1 RGKDRSLNAVP
12 IIIEMKA
19 ATKAELKEGKIGE
32 KSGTTP
38 TAALKQAEDYARG
51 FQPNVMRVLTTANDI
66 LCVGVNLDHPSPISD
81 IMDKSRNQ
89 EVTPLFNDI
98 MESIDKLHTGPV
110 SQKEALK
117 AKAEKQIQN
126 NIERIYHT
134 FPGTGEKGDNHYF
147 SRFLLGQSLLLNE
160 VKGLNSDFEKQ
171 VFIYGEN
178 IPTETRSEG
187 KERDVPQREAA
198 KKGGE
203 KLAESTKLDQSHGV
217 TTMVFIPENDKKSV
231 YVMNIVETDGRTE
244 VLKKGIP
251 LDQLKQKVG
260 NRKIVELDLNFNI
273 NEKSNFEKYFSME
286 VSEPISLD
294 QYNNKKTDK
303 FKGSFKNVPY
313 PSELKETFDEVLKSQ
328 HVPDQ
333 SASEVSD
340 PEKLKETLNK
350 ALDKYKELLGKVG
363 EGVSPFKS

>member
-1 RGKDRSLNAVP
+1 DIVLVPRGKDRSLNAVP

-38 TAALKQAEDYARG
+38 AAALKQAEDYTKG

-66 LCVGVNLDHPSPISD
+66 LCVGVNLDHSSPISD

-89 EVTPLFNDI
+89 KITPLFSG
-98 MESIDKLHTGPV
+98 MLESIDERNKGEINEEKL
-110 SQKEALK
+110 KK
-117 AKAEKQIQN
+117 RIQN

-134 FPGTGEKGDNHYF
+134 FPGTGDNHYF

-160 VKGLNSDFEKQ
+160 VKVLNSNFEKH

-178 IPTETRSEG
+178 VPTETRSEG

-217 TTMVFIPENDKKSV
+217 TT
-231 YVMNIVETDGRTE
+231 
-244 VLKKGIP
+244 
-251 LDQLKQKVG
+251 
-260 NRKIVELDLNFNI
+260 
-273 NEKSNFEKYFSME
+273 
-286 VSEPISLD
+286 
-294 QYNNKKTDK
+294 
-303 FKGSFKNVPY
+303 
-313 PSELKETFDEVLKSQ
+313 
-328 HVPDQ
+328 
-333 SASEVSD
+333 
-340 PEKLKETLNK
+340 
-350 ALDKYKELLGKVG
+350 
-363 EGVSPFKS
+363 

>member
-1 RGKDRSLNAVP
+1 DIVLVPRGKDRSLNAVP

-38 TAALKQAEDYARG
+38 TAALKQAEDYTKG

-89 EVTPLFNDI
+89 KITPLFNEI
-98 MESIDKLHTGPV
+98 LISIDGRNNGRINEEGL
-110 SQKEALK
+110 KEK
-117 AKAEKQIQN
+117 VQN
-126 NIERIYHT
+126 NVERIYHT

-160 VKGLNSDFEKQ
+160 VQALESNFEKH

-217 TTMVFIPENDKKSV
+217 TT
-231 YVMNIVETDGRTE
+231 
-244 VLKKGIP
+244 
-251 LDQLKQKVG
+251 
-260 NRKIVELDLNFNI
+260 
-273 NEKSNFEKYFSME
+273 
-286 VSEPISLD
+286 
-294 QYNNKKTDK
+294 
-303 FKGSFKNVPY
+303 
-313 PSELKETFDEVLKSQ
+313 
-328 HVPDQ
+328 
-333 SASEVSD
+333 
-340 PEKLKETLNK
+340 
-350 ALDKYKELLGKVG
+350 
-363 EGVSPFKS
+363 